1 MKRYA
6 TQKFRVGQSV
16 HLTRV
21 AIRQGFVSRR
31 YPPSAHGDV
40 KAVQD
45 PFRVKVRRLG
55 RKEANW
61 YHIDFWTACHT
72 RETCIRRDFG
82 LDDVLRGVAPGEE
95 PQ

>member
-16 HLTRV
+16 HYTAL
-21 AIRQGFVSRR
+21 AIRQGLVGR

-61 YHIDFWTACHT
+61 YHIDFWTPCHT

-82 LDDVLRGVAPGEE
+82 LDAALRRGRPGER
-95 PQ
+95 PA